1 METRLPPVIQS
12 MLKPEFY
19 PHPVTEPIQLVQTHV
34 SYVLLTGDW
43 VYKVKKSVDFGFL
56 DYSTLER
63 RKLFC
68 DREIELNQRGV
79 EGLYVKTVAIYPGIE
94 VGHYSFEENGEPV
107 EYAVKMHQFPQEDL
121 FSARFEAGDLPSDR
135 IVELAK
141 KVADFHLN
149 APTDEAIRSY
159 GTVDQVR
166 SALNQNFKQTQ
177 KYIGGPQT
185 QAQYDATYAWTNA
198 FCTNNGDLLQSRVD
212 NHWIRNGHGDL
223 HLGNICLWQGKV
235 ALFDCIEFNEPFRF
249 VDVMYDVAFTVMD
262 LDNRGRSDLSTL
274 FLNTYVERTGD
285 WEGLGVLP
293 LYLCRQ
299 AYVRAKVTSFLLD
312 DRGVTEG
319 DRQAAHKTAAGY
331 YQQAHAY
338 TTTTTTPG
346 KLFLM
351 CGVSGSGKST
361 IAKQLAQTNVQTNAQ
376 KNAPGPKTII
386 IRSDAVRKH
395 LGNVPLDETGLP
407 SLYTP
412 EMSAKTYQ
420 RLQTL
425 GINLAR
431 QGYTVILDAKYDHQ
445 APRQRVIQAAQTAG
459 LALTI
464 IQCNTPRDILEQRLR
479 DRTGDIADATV
490 DLLDQQLAQAEP
502 LTDAEQQLAIA
513 IDTTQPLD
521 PQLSSHH

>member
-12 MLKPEFY
+12 MLTPEFY
-19 PHPVTEPIQLVQTHV
+19 PHPVTAPIQLVQTHI

-43 VYKVKKSVDFGFL
+43 VYKVKKAVDFGFL

-63 RKLFC
+63 RKRFC

-79 EGLYVKTVAIYPGIE
+79 KGLYVATVSIYPGSE
-94 VGHYSFEENGEPV
+94 EGNYSLEKNGEPV

-121 FSARFEAGDLPSDR
+121 FSARFDAGDLPSDR
-135 IVELAK
+135 IIELAK

-149 APTDEAIRSY
+149 APTNETIRSY

-166 SALNQNFKQTQ
+166 SALNKNFKQTQ
-177 KYIGGPQT
+177 PYIGGPQT

-198 FCTNNGDLLQSRVD
+198 FCTNNGELLQSRVD

-249 VDVMYDVAFTVMD
+249 IDVMYDIAFTVMD
-262 LDNRGRSDLSTL
+262 LDNRGRSDLSNL
-274 FLNTYVERTGD
+274 FINTYVERTGD

-293 LYLCRQ
+293 FYLSRQ

-331 YQQAHAY
+331 YQQAYAY
-338 TTTTTTPG
+338 TTTTTG
-346 KLFLM
+346 QLILM
-351 CGVSGSGKST
+351 SGVSGSGKST
-361 IAKQLAQTNVQTNAQ
+361 IAKQLAEKHAQ
-376 KNAPGPKTII
+376 ENGLGPKTII

-395 LGNVPLDETGLP
+395 LGKIPLDETGP
-407 SLYTP
+407 DSLYTP
-412 EMSAKTYQ
+412 EMSTKTYQ
-420 RLQTL
+420 RLQEL
-425 GINLAR
+425 GLSLAS
-431 QGYTVILDAKYDHQ
+431 QGYTVILDAKYDRQ
-445 APRQRVIQAAQTAG
+445 ALRQGVLKAAQTAG
-459 LALTI
+459 LPLTI
-464 IQCNTPRDILEQRLR
+464 LQCHTPRSVLEQRLR

-490 DLLDQQLAQAEP
+490 DLLDQQLANAEP
-502 LTDAEQQLAIA
+502 LTEAEQKLAIA
-513 IDTTQPLD
+513 IDTTHPLS
-521 PQLSSHH
+521 PQLKLA